1 MNDKQKTGTESE
13 LLAEFYLVR
22 KGYIVSKP
30 INDFNE
36 YDFVI
41 DDTQGHLYTVQVKTV
56 YFDNSKRRWLSS
68 CVTSHI
74 RGNGRRTN
82 KKYTESSFDIA
93 LFVCKEHNCVY
104 LIPITKI
111 QGRRSI
117 TFYPD
122 KKPNSVNSRYE
133 DFEIYKDSLM

>member
-1 MNDKQKTGTESE
+1 MDKEVGGGIGDRMNDKQKTGTESE

-56 YFDNSKRRWLSS
+56 YFDNSKRR
-68 CVTSHI
+68 
-74 RGNGRRTN
+74 
-82 KKYTESSFDIA
+82 
-93 LFVCKEHNCVY
+93 
-104 LIPITKI
+104 I
-111 QGRRSI
+111 Q
-117 TFYPD
+117 
-122 KKPNSVNSRYE
+122 N
-133 DFEIYKDSLM
+133 EIY